1 MAHESF
7 EDEQVAQYLNQH
19 YVSIKVDRE
28 ERPDIDHIYMT
39 YCQAVTGEGGWP
51 LTVIMTPDGHPFF
64 AGTYF
69 PKNARYGRPG
79 LLEILHAMHERWNT
93 QRDKLVSASAQLV
106 SRMQPIFAAMPG
118 EIDGKQAARQAA
130 SSLRDRFDTAYGG
143 FTDAPKFPALH
154 QIMFLLRYSR
164 FASDPAAQ
172 EMALHTLDAIMK
184 GGIADHVGGG
194 IARYS
199 TDAFWR
205 VPHFEKMLY
214 DNALAV
220 AAYTEA
226 YQVTKEAKYRRFVE
240 HIIGFI
246 ERALTSPEGAFY
258 SALDADSEGQ
268 EGRFYVWRP
277 EDVMAAL
284 GDEDGDLYCA
294 FYDITEEGNFEG
306 YSVPNYVDRD
316 IAAFA
321 AARNMSVHELW
332 RRLDDANR
340 RLYEWREHREHP
352 GLDDKVLTAWNALAI
367 SGLAKA
373 GAVFADEHWLGL
385 AVRAAQALERLLVRK
400 PDGRLLARYR
410 DGDANV
416 FAYADDH
423 AYLIAAYLDLYEAT
437 LDPFYLRRAQHWQ
450 SILDTLFWDA
460 DDGGYYLYGR
470 DAERLIAHPKAVYD
484 GATPSA
490 NSVSAHNLLR
500 LYALVG
506 DVAYADRL
514 DRLLRAFGAWLMEA
528 PVDHVWLVTAAMLRD
543 VGSTEVVWSAA
554 QGEEDVQTLMA
565 TFHPEFLPEA
575 VLLTPDVRPTEQ
587 TSYPPAEDKPLIYV
601 CRNFHCERPQEDV
614 AATIVNLVSHP
625 PHLT

>member
-19 YVSIKVDRE
+19 YISIKVDRE

-51 LTVIMTPDGHPFF
+51 LTVILTPDGHPFF

-79 LLEILHAMHERWNT
+79 LLEILRVMRQKWDEERE
-93 QRDKLVSASAQLV
+93 KLVSASAELV
-106 SRMQPIFAAMPG
+106 TRMQPIFAAMPG
-118 EIDGKQAARQAA
+118 EVDGKHAARQAA
-130 SSLRDRFDTAYGG
+130 STLRERFDHAYGG
-143 FTDAPKFPALH
+143 FGDAPKFPAFH
-154 QIMFLLRYSR
+154 QVMFLLRYSR
-164 FASDPAAQ
+164 FASDQGARQ
-172 EMALHTLDAIMK
+172 MALDTLDAIMR

-214 DNALAV
+214 DNALAIT
-220 AAYTEA
+220 AYTEA
-226 YQVTKEAKYRRFVE
+226 YQVTRNPRYRRFVE
-240 HIIGFI
+240 QIVTFL
-246 ERALTSPEGAFY
+246 ERELTSREGAFY

-277 EDVMAAL
+277 EDVTAAL
-284 GDEDGDLYCA
+284 GDEDGEWYCA
-294 FYDITEEGNFEG
+294 FYDITDEGNFEG

-316 IAAFA
+316 IPAFA
-321 AARNMSVHELW
+321 SARNMSEGELW
-332 RRLDDANR
+332 QWLDEANR
-340 RLYEWREHREHP
+340 KLYEWREHREHP
-352 GLDDKVLTAWNALAI
+352 GLDDKILTAWNALAI

-385 AVRAAQALERLLVRK
+385 AVRAVQALETLLVRK

-410 DGDANV
+410 DQDAAV

-450 SILDTLFWDA
+450 SVLDTLFWDSE
-460 DDGGYYLYGR
+460 GSGYFLYGR
-470 DAERLIAHPKAVYD
+470 DAERLIAQPKTVYD

-490 NSVSAHNLLR
+490 NSVAAHNLQR

-506 DVAYADRL
+506 DEAYADRL
-514 DRLLRAFGAWLMEA
+514 DRLLHAFGTWLMEA
-528 PVDHVWLVTAAMLRD
+528 PVDHLWLVTAAMLRD
-543 VGSTEVVWSAA
+543 LGTTEVVWSSVP
-554 QGEEDVQTLMA
+554 GRGDVRAMA
-565 TFHPEFLPEA
+565 TAFHLAFLPEA
-575 VLLTPDVRPTEQ
+575 VLLTPSARPNGENA
-587 TSYPPAEDKPLIYV
+587 YPPAADEALVYV
-601 CRNFHCERPQEDV
+601 CRHFHCERPEADV
-614 AATIVNLVSHP
+614 AATIANLVANP
-625 PHLT
+625 PRLT